1 MIKIIRVFI
10 GTVLGLW
17 IAQYF
22 VPHFA
27 ISGILTYLWGT
38 LIVMAAVF
46 VLRGL
51 SF

>member
-1 MIKIIRVFI
+1 MIKILRIFV
-10 GTVLGLW
+10 GTALGLF

-22 VPHFA
+22 NFLD
-27 ISGILTYLWGT
+27 INGILNYLWAA